1 MARNPRVLLAAGAVA
16 AAAVAGGALALTT
29 SGDDGASGG
38 DRERAPQRVV
48 RAELMLEQARIGDSA
63 ERELIVSLKSPDLNR
78 LEVNGGEPSVAL
90 RCVDLNGAEAV
101 RTNVPWPL
109 LEEAGFPPHTHQPV
123 HPRVVGRIRSC
134 RMRGPG
140 VDFAGSVPG
149 RPPLAQ

>member
-1 MARNPRVLLAAGAVA
+1 MARNPRVLFAAGAVA

-29 SGDDGASGG
+29 GGDGASGG
-38 DRERAPQRVV
+38 DGAQAPQRVV

-63 ERELIVSLKSPDLNR
+63 ERELIVSLKSPELNR
-78 LEVNGGEPSVAL
+78 LEVNGGQSSVAL
-90 RCVDLNGAEAV
+90 RCVDLDGAEAV